1 MLLFLAAMGAD
12 DIMAKVAVNQDLAE
26 SARAAFV
33 YRQKVEVR
41 LRDTHGHLVRE
52 EISDYQVMPDAA
64 GTHKDLVKFKGRLQN
79 KGSMVEYAESGD
91 RGDGIRQEVDSEL
104 ATEMRDELTGEENS
118 KDGIAA
124 DLFPLTAKEQR
135 KYRFTLKGEEKYRGA
150 DAWRIAFRPK
160 ENDKTIWGG
169 EALIS
174 KSDFQPLV
182 VTTKTARGVPFW
194 VKTALGTNLQ
204 GLGFSVE
211 YQKFDGDVWF
221 PVSYGTEF
229 KVRAVFVY
237 GRNISVSLVNSD
249 FRRADVQT
257 TVQFDTVSAADAKT
271 PPESAPPRP

>member
-1 MLLFLAAMGAD
+1 MGAD

-52 EISDYQVMPDAA
+52 EISDYQVMPDAD

-79 KGSMVEYAESGD
+79 KGSMEEYATSGD
-91 RGDGIRQEVDSEL
+91 RGDGFRQEADSEL
-104 ATEMRDELTGEENS
+104 ATEMRDELTDDEKS
-118 KDGIAA
+118 KDGITAG
-124 DLFPLTAKEQR
+124 LFPLTAKEQA
-135 KYRFTLKGEEKYRGA
+135 KYRFTLKGDEKYRGV

-160 ENDKTIWGG
+160 DNDKTIWSG

-182 VTTKTARGVPFW
+182 VTTKMARGIPFW

-204 GLGFSVE
+204 GLGFTVQ
-211 YQKFDGDVWF
+211 YQKFDGNVWF

-237 GRNISVSLVNSD
+237 GRTIALSLVNSD

-257 TVQFDTVSAADAKT
+257 SVQFDDVSTADAKI
-271 PPESAPPRP
+271 PSESAPPRP